1 MKYLRR
7 TCQILLVLSIVF
19 PSISAAERFSKEKEK
34 NNTLPIE
41 ITSDRMTSDQ
51 KSNKIIFT
59 GKVVAKRGKLFI
71 FSDEMT
77 VYNNKDAENNIKME
91 KIVAKGHVRIEKE
104 GRVASGKQAVYFMD
118 EGKIVLTGNPV
129 AWEKNNKIVGTK
141 MIFLVDENKFV
152 VVGSKDKE
160 KRVRLTFHPEKK
172 KEKRK

>member
-1 MKYLRR
+1 MKYLHR
-7 TCQILLVLSIVF
+7 TCHILLVLSIVF
-19 PSISAAERFSKEKEK
+19 PSISAAERSSKEKK
-34 NNTLPIE
+34 NNLPIE

-77 VYNNKDAENNIKME
+77 VYNKKDAKNNIKIG
-91 KIVAKGHVRIEKE
+91 KIVAKGHVRMEKE

-129 AWEKNNKIVGTK
+129 AWEKDNKIVGTK
-141 MIFLVDENKFV
+141 MIFLVDKDKFV
-152 VVGSKDKE
+152 VVGSKE
-160 KRVRLTFHPEKK
+160 KRIKLIFYPEKK
-172 KEKRK
+172 KEKKK